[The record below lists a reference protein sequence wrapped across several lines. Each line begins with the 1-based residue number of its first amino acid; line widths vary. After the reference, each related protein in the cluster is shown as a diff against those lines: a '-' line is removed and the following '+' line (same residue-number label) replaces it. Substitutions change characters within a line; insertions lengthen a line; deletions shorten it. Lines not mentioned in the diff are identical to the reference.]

1 MEQLDG
7 TEMLDLMVSPV
18 FCVKDGRIVKL
29 NEAASRLFLREGV
42 EIAQLLESGTEDYAA
57 FSGGMLYVTLCL
69 YGQRWGA
76 TVTRVADMDV
86 FTLDQQF
93 DSDELRVL
101 ALAARELRS
110 PLANAMLAAQQ
121 LSESDSGNV
130 ARLNRGLHQLLRI
143 IGNMSD
149 ASGCGPTGSRE
160 MLNAD
165 TFFGELI
172 EKAAAL
178 TEKSGVPIQYSGL
191 NEDVFFSA
199 DRQKLERAALNML
212 SNALKFGC
220 PGSTVL
226 AELRRSGK
234 LLRFSVTDN
243 GAGISEGIRA
253 SLFRRYLREPS
264 IEDSRCGI
272 GLGMLLIRNAAA
284 AHGGAVL
291 ADQLPGGGTR
301 ITLTLSTDMPEDNP
315 LHTRQ
320 LPADYAGEL
329 DHALLELS
337 EILPA
342 ELFL

>member
-42 EIAQLLESGTEDYAA
+42 EIAQLLESGAEDYAA

-76 TVTRVADMDV
+76 TVTKVAGMDV

-121 LSESDSGNV
+121 LPESGDGNV

-149 ASGCGPTGSRE
+149 ASGCGPGSSRE
-160 MLNAD
+160 AVNAD
-165 TFFGELI
+165 TFFREI
-172 EKAAAL
+172 MEKAAAL
-178 TEKSGVPIQYSGL
+178 TERSGISMHYSGL

-212 SNALKFGC
+212 SNALKFGA
-220 PGSTVL
+220 PGGTIL
-226 AELRRSGK
+226 AELRLNGK
-234 LLRFSVTDN
+234 LLRFSVKDD
-243 GAGISEGIRA
+243 GCGIPEGIRA

-272 GLGMLLIRNAAA
+272 GLGMLMIRNAAA

-301 ITLTLSTDMPEDNP
+301 ITMTLSTDVPEDNT